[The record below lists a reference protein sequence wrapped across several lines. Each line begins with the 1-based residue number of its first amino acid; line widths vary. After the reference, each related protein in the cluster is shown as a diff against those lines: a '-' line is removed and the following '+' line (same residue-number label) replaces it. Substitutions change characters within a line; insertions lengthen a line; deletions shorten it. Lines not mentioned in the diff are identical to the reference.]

1 MRHRTR
7 VLSASGSAIALAA
20 LLLAPGDVS
29 GQGRGAAPQQG
40 PATAAPQGPPGGA
53 PAPQPL
59 PAGTPPSQPPPPG
72 AGRQGRG
79 TAPVDRPGPNDK
91 MVVDPAEADAG
102 RTIWTAECV
111 NCHGADA
118 RGGTGGPNL
127 VRSVMVLHDR
137 YGSGLGPFL
146 KEGHPMQSGKP
157 STSLT
162 DAQVVQ
168 LSHFLRQR
176 LTDTLRGSP
185 MFDVKNVLT
194 GDAKAGAA
202 YFNGDGKCATCHSAT
217 GDMAGIGTRLT
228 PVNIQ
233 QRVIFPFAGGRGR
246 GAAAAPSRSATTVT
260 VTPPGGQAITGI
272 RVEQDDFYVTLRDS
286 SGVQRTIKRTP
297 GMTVVVNDPL
307 QFHVDLLERITDKQ
321 MHDVVAYLETLK

>member
-7 VLSASGSAIALAA
+7 VLSGWTTIVVMSAV
-20 LLLAPGDVS
+20 LLVSVAVS
-29 GQGRGAAPQQG
+29 GQGRGAAPPQG
-40 PATAAPQGPPGGA
+40 PAAGA

-59 PAGTPPSQPPPPG
+59 PAGTPASQPPPPG

-111 NCHGADA
+111 SCHGADA
-118 RGGTGGPNL
+118 RGGNGGPNL

-157 STSLT
+157 SAALT
-162 DAQVVQ
+162 DAQIVQ

-194 GDAKAGAA
+194 GDAKAGEA
-202 YFNGDGKCATCHSAT
+202 YFNGEGKCATCHSAT

-246 GAAAAPSRSATTVT
+246 GGAAAAPPARSATTCDRDT
-260 VTPPGGQAITGI
+260 AGWTGDHRRQARTGRFLRHPPRLVRRAAHDQTNA
-272 RVEQDDFYVTLRDS
+272 RDDRRRQQPAPVPCRS
-286 SGVQRTIKRTP
+286 P
-297 GMTVVVNDPL
+297 GANLPTSRCTTSWPTW
-307 QFHVDLLERITDKQ
+307 RP
-321 MHDVVAYLETLK
+321 

>member
-1 MRHRTR
+1 M
-7 VLSASGSAIALAA
+7 VFAA
-20 LLLAPGDVS
+20 LLLASGNIS

-40 PATAAPQGPPGGA
+40 PATAAPQGPAAGV

-72 AGRQGRG
+72 GGRQGRG

-137 YGSGLGPFL
+137 YGSGVGPFL

-157 STSLT
+157 STALT
-162 DAQVVQ
+162 DAQIVQ

-194 GDAKAGAA
+194 GDPKAGAA
-202 YFNGDGKCATCHSAT
+202 YFNGEGKCATCHSAT

-260 VTPPGGQAITGI
+260 VTPPGGQAITGV
-272 RVEQDDFYVTLRDS
+272 RLEQDDFYVTLRDS

-297 GMTVVVNDPL
+297 GTTVVVNDPL